1 MESRVQQRRSR
12 QWALDVLA
20 SADGGAVPVLET
32 VFIDAKSRA
41 PSLWVYTESES
52 DGPTTRRRPA
62 SELNYFRVRERFTL
76 FAAARSGGGGAEALT
91 AVAWTAGG
99 TRRVLDDAAFGR
111 LLTDLAKG
119 AESGI
124 VALQPYVNAKPK
136 GGVYRVV
143 SKDGGVGSAPVATL
157 VVRGAEHDDAPD
169 ARLSHELELF
179 ASRTMSAL
187 QLALQEDAA
196 QSEVATLELEFTA
209 DELSD
214 QLWLSNVKK
223 IECLVA
229 KPKPK
234 PVAAAKGD
242 DAEALAKNGGGGRF
256 PVMESAAIPVLSDS
270 DSEDDGADNGNAVV
284 ESKQQAQPSA
294 TRKKKTRGGTKTET
308 GGRLPSLSGAGAD
321 ATSSMDFGARD
332 RLLEK
337 PSAESPEPTHA
348 GSWRPKRQRKPGR
361 ARNGKR
367 GSAAAKRGGGR
378 QSSKAGGRGGQGGA
392 AGPGPPDEWDR
403 FADDQAER
411 MLDYAAEGRR
421 GAPMSEAQRM
431 SVLAEKRPDLTA
443 QLADDMFYA
452 DAPGHVGGAAAA
464 LLQMRK
470 RLGGQDELIASLQS
484 ELGRVRTDKSAA
496 DDALRNER
504 RRVLLA
510 EDVGAA
516 ARQAL
521 EKSRREFMRAMHDK
535 EESQKQQILAIESKY
550 HADLAAHSAELP
562 NAGAQAMH
570 RVRSLVGAV
579 NELEQRLAQTKER
592 ERDTQ
597 ARYAA
602 DVEMAKSL
610 AEEER
615 AAEQRTATKRLMEL
629 EDQCQALQT
638 SMLRMSSEVTV
649 AQRHE
654 ADAVARGAT
663 LDARARELEG
673 HLSEAAAAG
682 FTVGG
687 DGANRVAQAGEK
699 AAEAERSSALM
710 DVQMHTLS
718 NELRYVKSQLESEK
732 RCSMELKDQ
741 LVETKSTHAD
751 AVAKWKGMLGE
762 QTDATQRDARETEER
777 WARELGLARA
787 ETSRL
792 EDKIQMLQ
800 SNMTDMVHDRQLAR
814 KREESCR
821 ADNLALTQRA
831 TSLTEDI
838 EGLKVQVA
846 QAHTQLSESQSH
858 VAKLD
863 AAASS
868 AAAKHRQLEAQVE
881 FATRQLELE
890 KEMREQ
896 LDVEVGAANA
906 AQLAAE
912 QSLAQFTE
920 QAKLAKARAEGD
932 LGQAAREYQTRAV
945 ALQGQVEQLESQ
957 LVDLQRSYAS
967 TREQLAQHSD
977 ALNHANLSLSRREEE
992 LEKQGVE
999 LARQVAG
1006 READTAA
1013 HHASLSV
1020 VQTTLAEI
1028 EGHEAKKVT
1037 ALRAALQSKASKLS
1051 EVRLSSAFAASR
1063 CLATLAVARAHASAP
1078 PFTSP
1083 PPPPSH
1089 CTYVFRCK
1097 RRCFASA
1104 SRW

>member
-1 MESRVQQRRSR
+1 MARVQQRRSR
-12 QWALDVLA
+12 QWALNVLA

-32 VFIDAKSRA
+32 VFIDAESRA

-62 SELNYFRVRERFTL
+62 SELNYFRVRERFTQ
-76 FAAARSGGGGAEALT
+76 FAAGRSGGGGAEALT

-143 SKDGGVGSAPVATL
+143 SKEGGVGSAPVVAL
-157 VVRGAEHDDAPD
+157 VVRGAEQGDAPD

-196 QSEVATLELEFTA
+196 QSEVAMLELEFTA

-223 IECLVA
+223 IECLVP

-256 PVMESAAIPVLSDS
+256 PVMESTAVPVLSDS
-270 DSEDDGADNGNAVV
+270 ESEDDGAKDGSAAI

-294 TRKKKTRGGTKTET
+294 ARKKKTRGGTKTET

-367 GSAAAKRGGGR
+367 GSASAAAKRGGGR
-378 QSSKAGGRGGQGGA
+378 QSSKAGRGGKGGGA

-470 RLGGQDELIASLQS
+470 RLGGQDELIASLQA
-484 ELGRVRTDKSAA
+484 ELGRVRAGKSAA
-496 DDALRNER
+496 DDALGNER

-592 ERDTQ
+592 EREAQ

-602 DVEMAKSL
+602 DVEMAKAL

-654 ADAVARGAT
+654 ADAVARSAK
-663 LDARARELEG
+663 LDGRTRELEG

-741 LVETKSTHAD
+741 LVETKSAHAES
-751 AVAKWKGMLGE
+751 VAKWKGMLGE
-762 QTDATQRDARETEER
+762 QTEATQRDARETEER

-838 EGLKVQVA
+838 EGLKSQVA

-868 AAAKHRQLEAQVE
+868 AMAKHRQLEAQVE

-920 QAKLAKARAEGD
+920 QAKLARVRAEGD

-1051 EVRLSSAFAASR
+1051 EVRLSSAFAACAAS
-1063 CLATLAVARAHASAP
+1063 VA
-1078 PFTSP
+1078 
-1083 PPPPSH
+1083 
-1089 CTYVFRCK
+1089 
-1097 RRCFASA
+1097 
-1104 SRW
+1104 